1 MYIKST
7 LVFLLLDFLWIFK
20 NLNTYNDLVYK
31 LQGNNIKFNKL
42 KIFSLII
49 TYFFLLLALNFIA
62 IPNNIPIITGASIYG
77 VYSFTNFSLFNGY
90 PIKLAVVDTI
100 WGIILFYFSYKINM
114 IK

>member
-31 LQGNNIKFNKL
+31 LQGNNIKFNKF

-49 TYFFLLLALNFIA
+49 TYFF
-62 IPNNIPIITGASIYG
+62 Y
-77 VYSFTNFSLFNGY
+77 Y
-90 PIKLAVVDTI
+90 
-100 WGIILFYFSYKINM
+100 
-114 IK
+114 